1 MNRLKELRKEKGL
14 TQKAFS
20 KEINIPLR
28 TLQNWENGESNIKP
42 EKAETLAGYFGV
54 PVEYLLG
61 YNVPRYTKEQ
71 EASVLGF
78 HYLNNINTPHYEN
91 EFVTRQIGEEN
102 LAAFIDFL
110 RTNLG
115 FIYDTTDNQTI
126 AMNADIDEGINDFIM
141 SIPNLPEEM
150 QALVTHWALI
160 PQKQRDTLLEHIKS
174 FKNNKD

>member
-1 MNRLKELRKEKGL
+1 MNRLKELRKEKKE
-14 TQKAFS
+14 TQKAMS
-20 KEINIPLR
+20 KNFGVPIR
-28 TLQNWENGESNIKP
+28 TLQKWENEEVQIKSD
-42 EKAETLAGYFGV
+42 KAQMLADYFGV
-54 PVEYLLG
+54 PVGYLLG

-71 EASVLGF
+71 EAAVLGF
-78 HYLNNINTPHYEN
+78 HYLNNINTQHYEN

-102 LAAFIDFL
+102 LATFIDFL

-160 PQKQRDTLLEHIKS
+160 PQKQRDTLLKHIKS